1 MTTASK
7 SPAGFAPASV
17 VRLIGS
23 RGTEDP
29 SSARDR
35 MRPGQAPV
43 PDDPAVRH
51 VVDGL
56 FLVDHEVVRHEGPSR
71 GQLRSPDIAFSPGP
85 NYPTSASEQSTRWS
99 GRQPAAVAPDRGA
112 LPSA

>member
-43 PDDPAVRH
+43 PDDRLAADERPPDAAGARDGARPAVRH

-71 GQLRSPDIAFSPGP
+71 GQLRSPDIAF
-85 NYPTSASEQSTRWS
+85 
-99 GRQPAAVAPDRGA
+99 
-112 LPSA
+112 